1 MAVQIE
7 TVPTADFQMRFFR
20 FGRSGARPLVLLPGL
35 SIKPVVDSA
44 DAVAAAYA
52 DMAQHYEVFV
62 FERRDDLPP
71 VYTVADMARD
81 TAAAMDLLGLRGAVV
96 MGVSQGGMIALE
108 LALRRPELVGVLVLC
123 STTASV
129 KGRGADVLQN
139 WIDLANS
146 GDATA
151 LMRSFAE
158 TIYTDAF
165 YARYK
170 KAFDRLAATVTPE
183 ELARFVRLAKGTP
196 GFDLEGELSAVR
208 CPALVIGARGDRVFG
223 AGPSEALANGLGAKL
238 LIYEDYGHA
247 VYDEAPDLRPKVLE
261 FLREVI

>member
-35 SIKPVVDSA
+35 SVKPVADSA
-44 DAVAAAYA
+44 DAVALGYSCFVE
-52 DMAQHYEVFV
+52 DFEVFV
-62 FERRDDLPP
+62 FERRDDLPA
-71 VYTVADMARD
+71 VYNIADMACD
-81 TAAAMDLLGLRGAVV
+81 TAAAMDALGLRASAV

-108 LALRRPELVGVLVLC
+108 LALRRPELVNALVLC
-123 STTASV
+123 STAASV
-129 KGRGADVLQN
+129 KDKGADVLQH
-139 WIDLANS
+139 WIDLANG

-183 ELARFVRLAKGTP
+183 ELARFDRLAQGTP
-196 GFDLEGELSAVR
+196 GFNLEGELSAVR

-238 LIYEDYGHA
+238 LIFEDYGHA